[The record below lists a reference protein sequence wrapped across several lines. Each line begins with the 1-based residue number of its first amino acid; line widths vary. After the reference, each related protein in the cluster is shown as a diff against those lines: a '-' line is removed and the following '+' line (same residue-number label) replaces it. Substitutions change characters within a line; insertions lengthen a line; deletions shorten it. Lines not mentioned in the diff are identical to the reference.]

1 MMKPTFRKNGLTLT
15 ELVVVIAVAAILLGI
30 SVPAAKKIAES
41 FDYSTGPRSLI
52 NAALTSARALAVAQ
66 STPAGVRFQPDAN
79 GDFYMIFIVHDR
91 AKTNLANGFMAAAGR
106 KPIRLPQNIGVL
118 EGSFKGAGTAAAK
131 DAFLST
137 EAGLRD
143 AQTFSV
149 VFSEQ
154 GQLIRFPV
162 RVRNRDGKTETD
174 DSSGSGNSS
183 LDPIFNT
190 KKNVENKI
198 AMFCQDDYPE
208 EGLGQEN
215 SVYSFYIYEKNRL
228 AEVPAGQRF
237 TGYIGNLQKEFIN
250 PYTGQLIRR

>member
-15 ELVVVIAVAAILLGI
+15 ELIVVVAIAAILLGI
-30 SVPAAKKIAES
+30 SVPAAKKIVES
-41 FDYSTGPRSLI
+41 FEYSTGPRSLI
-52 NAALTSARALAVAQ
+52 DAALTSARALAVAEN
-66 STPAGVRFQPDAN
+66 TYAGVRFQQDIH
-79 GDFYMIFIVHDR
+79 GDFYMIFIIHNR
-91 AKTNLANGFMAAAGR
+91 AKTHLANGFMVAAGR

-118 EGSFKGAGTAAAK
+118 EGSFKGAGTPAAK

-149 VFSEQ
+149 VFSEH
-154 GQLIRFPV
+154 GQLIRFLV

-174 DSSGSGNSS
+174 NTS

-215 SVYSFYIYEKNRL
+215 SVYSLYIYEKNRL

>member
-30 SVPAAKKIAES
+30 SVPAAKKIMES
-41 FDYSTGPRSLI
+41 FEYSTGPRSLI
-52 NAALTSARALAVAQ
+52 DAALTSARVLAVAE
-66 STPAGVRFQPDAN
+66 STPAGVRFQQDVN
-79 GDFYMIFIVHDR
+79 GNFYMIFIIHNP
-91 AKTNLANGFMAAAGR
+91 AKTGLARGFMAAAGR

-118 EGSFKGAGTAAAK
+118 EGSFKKDADTAADK
-131 DAFLST
+131 DDSLST
-137 EAGLRD
+137 EAGLRN

-174 DSSGSGNSS
+174 DSNGNAS
-183 LDPIFNT
+183 LDPLFNT
-190 KKNVENKI
+190 KKNVDGGI
-198 AMFCQDDYPE
+198 AMFYQDDYPE
-208 EGLGQEN
+208 DGLSKED
-215 SVYSFYIYEKNRL
+215 SVHSFYIYEKNRL
-228 AEVPAGQRF
+228 AEVPAAQRF
-237 TGYIGNLQKEFIN
+237 SSYIANLQKEFIN

>member
-52 NAALTSARALAVAQ
+52 NAALTSARTLAVAQ

-79 GDFYMIFIVHDR
+79 GDFYMIFIVYNP
-91 AKTNLANGFMAAAGR
+91 AETNLVNGFMAAAGR

-118 EGSFKGAGTAAAK
+118 EGIFKGAGTAAAK
-131 DAFLST
+131 DAFLSAET
-137 EAGLRD
+137 GLRD

-162 RVRNRDGKTETD
+162 RVRNRDGKTKTD
-174 DSSGSGNSS
+174 DSS

-190 KKNVENKI
+190 KKNVEKKI

-208 EGLGQEN
+208 EGLGQED
-215 SVYSFYIYEKNRL
+215 SVHSFYIYEKNRL

-237 TGYIGNLQKEFIN
+237 TRYIANLQKEFIN

>member
-52 NAALTSARALAVAQ
+52 NAALTSARTLAVAQ

-79 GDFYMIFIVHDR
+79 GDFYMIFIVYNP
-91 AKTNLANGFMAAAGR
+91 AETNLVNGFMAAAGR

-118 EGSFKGAGTAAAK
+118 EGIFKGAGTAAAK
-131 DAFLST
+131 DAFLSAET
-137 EAGLRD
+137 GLRD

-162 RVRNRDGKTETD
+162 RVRNRDGKTKTD
-174 DSSGSGNSS
+174 DSS

-228 AEVPAGQRF
+228 GEVPAGQRF